1 MTVKIKAKI
10 RARGKLFSNKARRV
24 QREAK
29 AEVEKK
35 IADYA
40 YDQVRER
47 LNVVLQHPTGYY
59 ESKIRKHQ
67 VGSLWEVD
75 DSGVV
80 YGPWLEDGKN
90 RRKTRFKG
98 YQTFR
103 KVADKVEKES
113 RRIADRILQ
122 RRMREM

>member
-1 MTVKIKAKI
+1 MPIKIKAKI
-10 RARGKLFSNKARRV
+10 RARGALFSPKARKV
-24 QREAK
+24 QREAV
-29 AEVEKK
+29 AEVEEQ
-35 IADYA
+35 IAEYA
-40 YDQVRER
+40 FQQVKDR
-47 LNVVLQHPTGYY
+47 LDVVLQHPTGYY
-59 ESKIRKHQ
+59 ESQVRKHQ
-67 VGSLWEVD
+67 VSSRWQVD
-75 DSGVV
+75 DSEVV

-103 KVADKVEKES
+103 KVADKVERES